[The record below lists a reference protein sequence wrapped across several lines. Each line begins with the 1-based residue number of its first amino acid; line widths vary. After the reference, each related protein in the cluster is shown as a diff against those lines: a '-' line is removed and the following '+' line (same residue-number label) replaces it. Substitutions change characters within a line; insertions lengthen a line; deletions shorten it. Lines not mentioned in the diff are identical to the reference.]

1 MAISPA
7 QATSIGQTAAGS
19 TAASATASLT
29 GDFNT
34 FLTLLTTQ
42 LQNQDPSNPLDTNQ
56 FTSQLVQFANVEQQ
70 IKSNTNLNTLID
82 LSKASSLYQASAM
95 IGRELG
101 VESNQLA
108 LQGGTAGLQISL
120 AAPQTVNITISSTS
134 GATLYKTSLDGR
146 RGVNDWHWDGKTS
159 AGRTLPDG
167 PYKVAVTSGADAATA
182 VPFTVVGK
190 ATGVSVSGATPT
202 VAIDQISLPMSAIR
216 SVIR

>member
-7 QATSIGQTAAGS
+7 QATSPGQTAAAS
-19 TAASATASLT
+19 TANASTASLS

-34 FLTLLTTQ
+34 FLRLLTTQ

-95 IGRELG
+95 IGHELG
-101 VESNQLA
+101 VESSQLA

-120 AAPQTVNITISSTS
+120 AAPQTVNITISSAS
-134 GATLYKTSLDGR
+134 GATLYKTSLDGQ
-146 RGVNDWHWDGKTS
+146 RGVNDWQWDGKSS

-167 PYKVAVTSGADAATA
+167 AYTIAVTNGADAATA

-190 ATGVSVSGATPT
+190 ATGVSVNGTTPT

>member
-7 QATSIGQTAAGS
+7 QATSLGQTAAAS
-19 TAASATASLT
+19 TANASAASLS

-95 IGRELG
+95 IGHELG
-101 VESNQLA
+101 VESSQLA
-108 LQGGTAGLQISL
+108 LQEGTAGLQISL

-134 GATLYKTSLDGR
+134 GATLYKTSLDGQ
-146 RGVNDWHWDGKTS
+146 RGGNDWHWDGKTS
-159 AGRTLPDG
+159 AGRVLPDG
-167 PYKVAVTSGADAATA
+167 AYKVAVTSGADAATA

-190 ATGVSVSGATPT
+190 ATGVSVNGATPT